1 MAILTYFCVKELLIF
16 IQTYNLP
23 GADEGSAVE
32 EIAVVSLC
40 GLRRRSWESPEY
52 EKKTQFST
60 LK

>member
-1 MAILTYFCVKELLIF
+1 MF

-23 GADEGSAVE
+23 GTEEGMAVE

-40 GLRRRSWESPEY
+40 GFRRRSWESPEY